1 MRIYLPILA
10 AVLAICLFI
19 GPFIRPFKDGAV
31 MQPPLEP
38 DVLRNVYRA
47 GAAAAPAPA
56 PAAPEDKAMSHS
68 QPTTA
73 AAATPSTVPVIA
85 EIQPAQ

>member
-19 GPFIRPFKDGAV
+19 GLFIRPFKDGAV

-47 GAAAAPAPA
+47 GAAPAPA

-73 AAATPSTVPVIA
+73 PAATPSTAPVIA

>member
-47 GAAAAPAPA
+47 GAAAAVVGCEWDIAL
-56 PAAPEDKAMSHS
+56 SS
-68 QPTTA
+68 G